1 MHMRPLSRSDLK
13 PANIM
18 LTMENQ
24 IKLGDLGLG
33 RYFTS
38 QTLEAFSKVGT
49 PLYMSAE
56 VLQGSGYTF
65 SADIWSLG
73 CVLYELAMLKSPF
86 KSDKVHICLSHSEF
100 VCRNGTLGSSNC
112 WYLCIFPVLR
122 FATAGRESLRA
133 LSKDQEWSVHTDRR
147 PLLGAAAFDD

>member
-1 MHMRPLSRSDLK
+1 MSFLRGSDLK

-65 SADIWSLG
+65 SAD
-73 CVLYELAMLKSPF
+73 VR
-86 KSDKVHICLSHSEF
+86 V
-100 VCRNGTLGSSNC
+100 
-112 WYLCIFPVLR
+112 
-122 FATAGRESLRA
+122 
-133 LSKDQEWSVHTDRR
+133 R
-147 PLLGAAAFDD
+147 PLRL